1 MENFILN
8 IKRLWFV
15 FKTYVFLQIAK
26 ISIGVDEEKK
36 KEDFNNGNSKS

>member
-26 ISIGVDEEKK
+26 ISIDVDEEK

>member
-15 FKTYVFLQIAK
+15 FKTYIFLQIAK
-26 ISIGVDEEKK
+26 LSIDTDEEKK
-36 KEDFNNGNSKS
+36 KEDFDNGNSKS